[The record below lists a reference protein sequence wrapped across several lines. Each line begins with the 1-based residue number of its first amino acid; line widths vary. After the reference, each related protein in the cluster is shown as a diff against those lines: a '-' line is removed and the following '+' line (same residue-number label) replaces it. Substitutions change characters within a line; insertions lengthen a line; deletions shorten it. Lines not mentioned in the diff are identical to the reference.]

1 MPLLRRVV
9 IAAVLLG
16 AGLALSQWVRGL
28 VAYGRSDSW
37 RLGFEMMGIE
47 IALATTAIAIAML
60 LPGRIGDRLGTGPS
74 RIPTSAVVALAIG
87 TLGLSQAVNGIL
99 ELTRAHE
106 GSVIVGI
113 SRGLQRAE
121 SWSLVVAFFGS
132 VVAPAVAEELLCR
145 GLVQRSLARYVRP
158 AVAIGIASIFFGWLH
173 MEMVHGVVATSIG
186 LYLGLAAYWAD
197 STRPAIA
204 GHALNNLAALLASAG
219 ILYMSAPI
227 ALSNA
232 GGLGVAIGALIW
244 ARHVRRRDRSDE
256 APRGAEADPP
266 QPQPELQQ
274 SGGSTDS

>member
-132 VVAPAVAEELLCR
+132 VVGPAVAEELRCR
-145 GLVQRSLARYVRP
+145 GHGQRSHARYVRP
-158 AVAIGIASIFFGWLH
+158 TVAIGIASIFFGWLH

-186 LYLGLAAYWAD
+186 LYLGLAAYWSD

-204 GHALNNLAALLASAG
+204 GHGLNNLAALLGSVG
-219 ILYMSAPI
+219 LLQLRAPTVVFI
-227 ALSNA
+227 A
-232 GGLGVAIGALIW
+232 GGLGVAIGALVW
-244 ARHVRRRDRSDE
+244 ARRAHRRSSDE
-256 APRGAEADPP
+256 PPRGAG
-266 QPQPELQQ
+266 PELPLPEPGLQQ
-274 SGGSTDS
+274 SGGSADS